1 MPHPFIDLIALR
13 LDESAHG
20 KSRCSLQVEQKHFN
34 SAGAVHGAVL
44 FALADTGMGKA
55 LYSALDDRALVAT
68 IEAKI
73 SFFKPVTGGLIVCES
88 ELINPGTSIASL
100 ESTLTVDGT
109 LVARACATFNIKR
122 KAEALG

>member
-13 LDESAHG
+13 LEESARG
-20 KSRCSLQVEQKHFN
+20 KSRCSLQVEEKHFN

-55 LYSALDDRALVAT
+55 LYSALDDRSLVAT
-68 IEAKI
+68 VEAKI

-88 ELINPGTSIASL
+88 ELVNPGTTIASL
-100 ESTLTVDGT
+100 ESTLSVDGVV
-109 LVARACATFNIKR
+109 VARAYGTFNVKR
-122 KAEALG
+122 KVG